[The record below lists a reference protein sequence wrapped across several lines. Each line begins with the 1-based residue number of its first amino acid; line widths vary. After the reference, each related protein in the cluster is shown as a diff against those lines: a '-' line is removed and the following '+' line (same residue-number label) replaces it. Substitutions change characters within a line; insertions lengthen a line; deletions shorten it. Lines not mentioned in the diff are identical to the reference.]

1 MKIYIPTRGRVDR
14 QITLRSLPASL
25 RGRTWLV
32 APKDEVPH
40 LKKLH
45 KNVTAQPDEVTTIAA
60 KREWIVKQHK
70 GDKLIM
76 LDDDCGFYARG
87 KNGLLKEYANDAVIE
102 ELFQWVED
110 QLDAFAHVGISSRM
124 GNNRVEEPE
133 KRTSRM
139 MHAIAFHVPTM
150 KRVVEF
156 NRVAMREDFDYTLQ
170 LLRAG
175 YDNIV
180 KYDVCVAPGSYG
192 AKGGCADERTV
203 QKSDEEAEKLA
214 ALHPGLVKVVQ
225 KDYLGVPR
233 KEVVVQWKKALGHGH
248 LFSNTAATR
257 KKK

>member
-1 MKIYIPTRGRVDR
+1 VKIYIPTRGRVDR
-14 QITLRSLPASL
+14 QITLRSLPVSL

-32 APKDEVPH
+32 APRDEVLA

-45 KNVTAQPDEVTTIAA
+45 KNVLTQPDEVTTIAA

-76 LDDDCGFYARG
+76 LDDDMGFYARG
-87 KNGLLKEYANDAVIE
+87 PKGLIKEYATDKVIE
-102 ELFQWVED
+102 DLFQWVED
-110 QLDAFAHVGISSRM
+110 QLDDFAHVGISSRM
-124 GNNRVEEPE
+124 GNNRVEEE
-133 KRTSRM
+133 VKRTSRM

-150 KRVVEF
+150 KRVVQF

-170 LLRAG
+170 LLKAG

-203 QKSDEEAEKLA
+203 KKSDEEAEKLA

-233 KEVVVQWKKALGHGH
+233 KEVVVQWKKALGHSP
-248 LFSNTAATR
+248 LISNTAATR

>member
-1 MKIYIPTRGRVDR
+1 MRIYIPTRGRVDR
-14 QITLRSLPASL
+14 QVTLRSLPDSL

-32 APKDEVPH
+32 APKDEVPE
-40 LKKLH
+40 LKKIH
-45 KNVTAQPDEVTTIAA
+45 KNVLTQPPHISTIAA

-76 LDDDCGFYARG
+76 LDDDMGFYARG
-87 KNGLLKEYANDAVIE
+87 PKGLIKEYATDKVIE
-102 ELFQWVED
+102 ALFQWVED
-110 QLDAFAHVGISSRM
+110 QLDDFAHVGISSRM
-124 GNNRVEEPE
+124 GNNRVEETE
-133 KRTSRM
+133 KRTTRM
-139 MHAIAFHVPTM
+139 MHAIAYHVPTM
-150 KRVVEF
+150 KRCVTF

-214 ALHPGLVKVVQ
+214 KLHPALVKVVQ

-233 KEVVVQWKKALGHGH
+233 KEVVVQWKKALGSD
-248 LFSNTAATR
+248 LPIS
-257 KKK
+257 

>member
-1 MKIYIPTRGRVDR
+1 VKIYIPTRGRVDR
-14 QITLRSLPASL
+14 QITLRSLPVSL
-25 RGRTWLV
+25 RGRAWLV
-32 APKDEVPH
+32 APRDEVPA

-45 KNVTAQPDEVTTIAA
+45 KNVLTQPDEITTIAA
-60 KREWIVKQHK
+60 KREWIVKQHR
-70 GDKLIM
+70 GNKLIM
-76 LDDDCGFYARG
+76 LDDDMGFYARG
-87 KNGLLKEYANDAVIE
+87 PKGLIKEYATDKVIE
-102 ELFQWVED
+102 DLFQWVED
-110 QLDAFAHVGISSRM
+110 RLDGFAHVGISSRM
-124 GNNRVEEPE
+124 GNNRVEEE
-133 KRTSRM
+133 VKRTSRM

-150 KRVVEF
+150 KRVVQF

-170 LLRAG
+170 LLKAG

-203 QKSDEEAEKLA
+203 KKSDEEAEKLA

-233 KEVVVQWKKALGHGH
+233 KEVVVQWKKALGHSP
-248 LFSNTAATR
+248 LISNTAATR

>member
-1 MKIYIPTRGRVDR
+1 MLRIYIPTRGRVEK
-14 QITLRSLPASL
+14 QITLRSLPKSL
-25 RGRTWLV
+25 WGQTWLV
-32 APKDEVPH
+32 CPVDEADS
-40 LKKLH
+40 LKKVH
-45 KNVTAQPDEVTTIAA
+45 KKVLVQPPNITTIAA
-60 KREWIVKQHK
+60 KRAWIVKQHK

-76 LDDDCGFYARG
+76 LDDDMGFYARG
-87 KNGLLKEYANDAVIE
+87 PKGLIKEYATDKVIE
-102 ELFQWVED
+102 DLFQWVED
-110 QLDAFAHVGISSRM
+110 QLDEFAHVGISSRM

-150 KRVVEF
+150 KRVVQF

-170 LLRAG
+170 LLKAG
-175 YDNIV
+175 YDNVV

-203 QKSDEEAEKLA
+203 KKSDEEAEKLA

-233 KEVVVQWKKALGHGH
+233 KEVVVQWKKALGAD
-248 LFSNTAATR
+248 LPIS
-257 KKK
+257 

>member
-14 QITLRSLPASL
+14 QITLRSLPVSL

-32 APKDEVPH
+32 APRDEVPA

-45 KNVTAQPDEVTTIAA
+45 KNVLTQPDEVTTIAA
-60 KREWIVKQHK
+60 KREWLVKQHK

-76 LDDDCGFYARG
+76 LDDDMGFYARG
-87 KNGLLKEYANDAVIE
+87 PKGLIKEYATDKVIE
-102 ELFQWVED
+102 DLFQWVENC
-110 QLDAFAHVGISSRM
+110 LDDFAHVGISSRM
-124 GNNRVEEPE
+124 GNNRVEEAE

-150 KRVVEF
+150 KRVVQF

-170 LLRAG
+170 LLKAG
-175 YDNIV
+175 YGNIV

-233 KEVVVQWKKALGHGH
+233 KEVVVQWKKALGHSP
-248 LFSNTAATR
+248 LISSTAATR
-257 KKK
+257 KRK

>member
-14 QITLRSLPASL
+14 QITLRSLPVLL

-32 APKDEVPH
+32 APKDEVPE

-45 KNVTAQPDEVTTIAA
+45 KNVLAQPAEITTIAA

-70 GDKLIM
+70 GTKLIM
-76 LDDDCGFYARG
+76 LDDDMGFYARG
-87 KNGLLKEYANDAVIE
+87 PKGLIKEYATDKVIE

-110 QLDAFAHVGISSRM
+110 KLDDFAHVGISSRM
-124 GNNRVEEPE
+124 GNNRVEESE

-150 KRVVEF
+150 RHFVAF

-170 LLRAG
+170 LLREG

-180 KYDVCVAPGSYG
+180 RYDVCVAPGSYG

-225 KDYLGVPR
+225 KNYLGVPR
-233 KEVVVQWKKALGHGH
+233 KEVVVQWKKALGAN
-248 LFSNTAATR
+248 LPIS
-257 KKK
+257 